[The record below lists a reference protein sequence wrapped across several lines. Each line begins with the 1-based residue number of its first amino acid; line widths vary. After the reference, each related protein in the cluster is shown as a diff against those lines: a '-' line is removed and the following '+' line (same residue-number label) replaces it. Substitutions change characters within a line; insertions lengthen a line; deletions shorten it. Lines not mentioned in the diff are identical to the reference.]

1 MIRTLSAALVA
12 ASLLSGCS
20 QHDDRWRAMFRDV
33 ITAAEE
39 VIVCSKT
46 PSSSEIGLVLSVVS
60 ALPGVDLGEACD
72 LSTPIAVSAE
82 DPFFRAAY
90 DLEVGDHADVVLA
103 PNSLSPPSLG
113 LTETRRAQLP
123 PRRALSVRPR

>member
-1 MIRTLSAALVA
+1 MKRLFAAALAVA
-12 ASLLSGCS
+12 LLTGCS
-20 QHDDRWRAMFRDV
+20 AFKDDRWQALFRDV
-33 ITAAEE
+33 VTAAEE

-60 ALPGVDLGEACD
+60 AVPGIDLGEACD
-72 LSTPIAVSAE
+72 SSTRIAVSAE
-82 DPFFRAAY
+82 DPFFRAALGL
-90 DLEVGDHADVVLA
+90 DVGDHADVVLA
-103 PNSLSPPSLG
+103 PDSLSQPSLG